1 MTPDLIFSTANLLAL
16 LAWILLALF
25 PRRRIVVDVIVG
37 IAVPV
42 MLAAVYSVI
51 VATTWS
57 ASEGGFSSLP
67 DVAMLFNNRWML
79 LAGWVHYLA
88 FDLLI
93 GRWEVHDAR
102 ERGIPHLLVLPCLAL
117 TFLFG
122 PAGWLLYQAVRTGP
136 GAARASD

>member
-1 MTPDLIFSTANLLAL
+1 MTPDLIFSAANLLTL
-16 LAWILLALF
+16 LVWILLALL
-25 PRRRIVVDVIVG
+25 PSRRIVVDVIVG
-37 IAVPV
+37 VAVPAI
-42 MLAAVYSVI
+42 LAAVYTAI
-51 VATTWS
+51 VATAWS
-57 ASEGGFSSLP
+57 GSEGGFSSLP

-102 ERGIPHLLVLPCLAL
+102 ARGIPHLLVLPCLAL

-122 PAGWLLYQAVRTGP
+122 PVGWLLYQAVRTVP
-136 GAARASD
+136 GTTRTSA